1 MQMPEIPLLEDAVTE
16 VQISGNSALLI
27 ATLYM
32 YHRLAISC
40 IIDSAGAAGE
50 RAVLQSPHHS
60 YQGFDGMPLRDG
72 FRSGELV
79 DSEAPRYRGTV
90 IMPRL
95 CRS

>member
-50 RAVLQSPHHS
+50 RAVLQSPLGQS
-60 YQGFDGMPLRDG
+60 VDFSPLIPGVRWH
-72 FRSGELV
+72 
-79 DSEAPRYRGTV
+79 AAA
-90 IMPRL
+90 
-95 CRS
+95 